1 MIELVSIGEEMPDST
16 LYINPRNLQPEIIR
30 LIDYARRARDS
41 AMPRFS
47 HFSVG
52 AALETNEGRFF
63 LGSNEEASN
72 GDTLCAER
80 AALSAARQMVTPP
93 KLVVRRIAIVGGPE
107 EADTGSKILTPCG
120 RCRQFLFDYEQRQGS
135 QPIQVVCTSLS
146 GPVRIFNQVNHVLLP
161 TSFSER

>member
-93 KLVVRRIAIVGGPE
+93 KLVVRRIAIVGGR
-107 EADTGSKILTPCG
+107 EADAGSKILTL
-120 RCRQFLFDYEQRQGS
+120 R
-135 QPIQVVCTSLS
+135 SLQT
-146 GPVRIFNQVNHVLLP
+146 IFI
-161 TSFSER
+161 